1 MLKQIAN
8 HCLLTLIQG
17 HPCEVPAAS
26 RETSR
31 LQGSQVGC
39 GRRRVV
45 ETEGPGPLVSNALLT
60 LSSNQQVTDHGY
72 YLKTVVAP
80 HVTPQRSSGD
90 QMRVGAWE
98 REGLAKAGFGQS
110 KKTSEKTQPSSG
122 TSRSKIGKEIR

>member
-8 HCLLTLIQG
+8 HCLLTLNQG
-17 HPCEVPAAS
+17 HPYEVPAAS

-39 GRRRVV
+39 GKRWVV
-45 ETEGPGPLVSNALLT
+45 EAEGPGPLVSNAFLT
-60 LSSNQQVTDHGY
+60 LNSNRQDIDHEY

-98 REGLAKAGFGQS
+98 GGGVCK
-110 KKTSEKTQPSSG
+110 SG
-122 TSRSKIGKEIR
+122 VRRVKENE